1 MKVWQ
6 KMNIIVVE
14 TLAMFGRNI
23 GNIICFSKFLYNK
36 CVLHNIKGKLPAR
49 PFLVMQNNQSS
60 LDCQGER
67 YEHIFLIFIVH
78 NQNVFIIQGDSEV
91 SEGAKT
97 T

>member
-23 GNIICFSKFLYNK
+23 RNILCFAKFLYNK

-49 PFLVMQNNQSS
+49 LFLVIKNQIN
-60 LDCQGER
+60 
-67 YEHIFLIFIVH
+67 H
-78 NQNVFIIQGDSEV
+78 
-91 SEGAKT
+91 AK
-97 T
+97 